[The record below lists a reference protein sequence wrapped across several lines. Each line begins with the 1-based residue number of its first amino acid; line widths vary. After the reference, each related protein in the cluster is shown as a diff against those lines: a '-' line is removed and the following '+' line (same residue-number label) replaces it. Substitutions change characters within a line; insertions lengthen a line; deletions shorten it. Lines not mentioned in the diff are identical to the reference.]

1 MYMEY
6 NKRFLNTTS
15 YLKLISIKHS
25 KIKYLYVINL
35 LLT

>member
-6 NKRFLNTTS
+6 NKIFLKTTS

-25 KIKYLYVINL
+25 KIKHLYLINL

>member
-6 NKRFLNTTS
+6 NKRFLKTTS
-15 YLKLISIKHS
+15 YLKLSIKHS

>member
-6 NKRFLNTTS
+6 NKTILKTTS

-25 KIKYLYVINL
+25 KIKHLYVINL